1 MTESLED
8 RVSALEQALQA
19 LRPELA
25 EGRSTGACRITS
37 ADLPADPG
45 LWLLHELKS
54 RYPTDAVAFGGTAM
68 APEGPVA
75 WQWGVPTDQVRE
87 QDWEPAA
94 GVLDALSHPVRLR
107 LLQRVLNGTATS
119 AELAEDETLGTTG
132 QLHHHLRALVAAG
145 WLTSTGRGR
154 WSIPG
159 PRVIPLLVVIVAA
172 TTR

>member
-1 MTESLED
+1 MSSLEQ
-8 RVSALEQALQA
+8 RVEALEQALA
-19 LRPELA
+19 GMTAPSAPNETNEA
-25 EGRSTGACRITS
+25 ESEQNF
-37 ADLPADPG
+37 
-45 LWLLHELKS
+45 WLLDELRH
-54 RYPTDAVAFGGTAM
+54 RYPSAAVIFGGTADT
-68 APEGPVA
+68 AHGPVA
-75 WQWGVPTDQVRE
+75 WQWAVPTEQLSV

-107 LLQRVLNGTATS
+107 LLQRVLNGTATT

-154 WSIPG
+154 WSIPA
-159 PRVIPLLVVIVAA
+159 PRVIPLLVVVVAA

>member
-1 MTESLED
+1 M
-8 RVSALEQALQA
+8 SALEQALRG
-19 LRPELA
+19 LTRPAATDGSLEP
-25 EGRSTGACRITS
+25 
-37 ADLPADPG
+37 PADAG
-45 LWLLHELKS
+45 FWLLQELKGH
-54 RYPTDAVAFGGTAM
+54 YPTDAVVFGGTAT

-75 WQWGVPTDQVRE
+75 WQWAVPTARVSE

-94 GVLDALSHPVRLR
+94 AVLDALSHPVRLR
-107 LLQRVLNGTATS
+107 LLQRVLNGTATT
-119 AELAEDETLGTTG
+119 AELGEDESLGTTG

-145 WLTSTGRGR
+145 WLTSTGRGH